1 MLAAA
6 SPEREKFPYLF
17 HLALELVSAGKDL
30 PEPLSKH
37 MELVSRQAMDV
48 LMNPAAVSANTLPE
62 AIQLALQLRSS
73 EQLRRAFPPDL
84 TGFTAVAARRL
95 LSLEQNRAASH

>member
-30 PEPLSKH
+30 PAPLSKH

-48 LMNPAAVSANTLPE
+48 LMNPSMVTANTLPE

-73 EQLRRAFPPDL
+73 EQLRKAFPPDL
-84 TGFTAVAARRL
+84 SALTAVAAQTL
-95 LSLEQNRAASH
+95 LALEQNRAASH